1 MWSKEGCTYGDG
13 GGLSEETDEVET
25 QLAVR
30 RESDAER
37 DHEDY
42 DGQLAVGLLD
52 AGAPGDKE
60 DGNGRKCL
68 DDHLRL
74 EDEREKKKGVRT
86 LSIWM

>member
-1 MWSKEGCTYGDG
+1 
-13 GGLSEETDEVET
+13 LSEETDEVET

-42 DGQLAVGLLD
+42 EGQFAVGLLD
-52 AGAPGDKE
+52 ARAPGDKE
-60 DGNGRKCL
+60 DGNGCKCL
-68 DDHLRL
+68 DDHLTL
-74 EDEREKKKGVRT
+74 GDEKKRKDEKKKKGGLRT